1 MKKLSL
7 IITIVLLATIVTLC
21 ITRAENPTSGRTYPH
36 CGIVCEVNAS
46 ENLVTFEDA
55 SGNLWSFFG
64 SEDWQPGD
72 IVSVMMYD
80 NGTEKTIYDDQII
93 EARYNGHISEKIN

>member
-1 MKKLSL
+1 MNKISL
-7 IITIVLLATIVTLC
+7 IITLCIIATVATLC

-36 CGIVCEVNAS
+36 QGIVTEIKGDV
-46 ENLVTFEDA
+46 VTFEDA
-55 SGNLWSFFG
+55 NGNLWSFFG